1 VAGPRRGDVNLAQ
14 YHDTDPNARHV
25 LVGAWRNTQ
34 RREGEGLDAAAHRD
48 GPRGSGEGT
57 PTPTYS
63 RAVLDR
69 RAFLR
74 RAGAVVV
81 AGGALRSRGEFATA
95 ASPPL
100 SVLRN
105 ELQGDLVQQGASGY
119 SQAKLVYDT
128 RFNATK
134 PLAIA
139 YCESASDVS
148 KCLLWAQQYKV
159 AFAARSGGHSYAGYS
174 TTTGL
179 VIDVSRMKSVTASGD
194 TATIGAGAQLIDIY
208 SALWN
213 RHRSIAG
220 GSCPTVGIAGLA
232 LYSSRLHGT
241 TCDNVLSFKL
251 VDAAGKVRTCSA
263 SENADLYWACRG
275 GGGGN
280 FGIVTSFKF
289 KTFQVG
295 NVATFFVEWPW
306 SDAQAAVDAWQRWA
320 PSAPDGLFSDCVL
333 STESGSPV
341 VRASG
346 QFFGSASQL
355 RSLLAPLLVGQPVEV
370 DVVGRTYMNA
380 VMYWAGCTGTVK
392 QCHLTPDGNLPR
404 ATFKA
409 TSDYAAKQLSAN
421 GIKTMVTRIE
431 QRQKQGAGIGVVIL
445 DSYGGAINRVSP
457 TATAFVHRKML
468 FGLQYGAYWSGND
481 GGTGIQW
488 AENLRQAMQPY
499 VTGAAYV
506 NYIDPSLPNWARA
519 YYGSNYQ
526 RLQSVKKSV
535 DPENVFHFPQS
546 IRLPG

>member
-1 VAGPRRGDVNLAQ
+1 
-14 YHDTDPNARHV
+14 
-25 LVGAWRNTQ
+25 
-34 RREGEGLDAAAHRD
+34 
-48 GPRGSGEGT
+48 
-57 PTPTYS
+57 
-63 RAVLDR
+63 VLDR
-69 RAFLR
+69 RQFLC
-74 RAGAVVV
+74 RAGGLVL
-81 AGGALRSRGEFATA
+81 AGGALPAFHAIAAAAT
-95 ASPPL
+95 PPL
-100 SVLRN
+100 STLRK
-105 ELQGDLVQQGASGY
+105 ELEGDLIQQGGSGY

-128 RFNATK
+128 RFNVTN

-159 AFAARSGGHSYAGYS
+159 PFAARSGGHSYAGYS

-179 VIDVSRMKSVTASGD
+179 VIDVSRLKSVTASGD

-213 RHRSIAG
+213 KHRSISG

-232 LYSSRLHGT
+232 LGGGIGYSARLHGT
-241 TCDNVLSFKL
+241 TSDNVLSFKL
-251 VDAAGKVRTCSA
+251 VDAAGTVRTCS
-263 SENADLYWACRG
+263 SSKNADLYWACRG

-280 FGIVTSFKF
+280 FGIVTSFVF
-289 KTFQVG
+289 RTFQVG

-306 SDAQAAVDAWQRWA
+306 SEAQAAVNAWQRWA
-320 PSAPDGLFSDCVL
+320 PYAPDALFSDCVL
-333 STESGSPV
+333 STESGGPV

-355 RSLLAPLLVGQPVEV
+355 RSLLGPLLVGQPTEV
-370 DVVGRTYMNA
+370 DVVEQTYMDA

-392 QCHLTPDGNLPR
+392 QCHLTPQGTLPR

-409 TSDYAAKQLSAN
+409 TSDYAAKPLPSG
-421 GIKTMVTRIE
+421 GIQTLVQRIE
-431 QRQKQGAGIGVVIL
+431 QRQKQGAGIGAIVL
-445 DSYGGAINRVSP
+445 DSYGGAINHVAP

-488 AENLRQAMQPY
+488 VKNLRQAMQRY

-506 NYIDPSLPNWARA
+506 NYIDPAVPNWAAA

-526 RLQSVKKSV
+526 RLQTIKKQT
-535 DPENVFHFPQS
+535 DPKNVFHFPQS
-546 IRLPG
+546 IRPPG